1 MATTGLYSQ
10 HLNNRKK
17 LHARNAVIALLLV
30 LFAVLALFP
39 IFYMIM
45 SSFGPAI
52 ATAGNTRSIFPS
64 KWTLDSYKAFFD
76 FSKYS
81 GRWILNSLIVA
92 TATVVGNVIFASMA
106 GYAFSKINFKGRKW
120 MFAMILVAMMIPY
133 QVTQVPLYILIA
145 NKLKMTNTYAALILP
160 GVVTSYNIFLAVIL
174 ILFAVLTLFPI
185 FYMIMSSF
193 GPAVATAGTSR
204 SIFPRVWT
212 LDSYKAF
219 FEFSKYSVRWIEN
232 SLIVATATV
241 IGNVIFASMA
251 GYAFSKIRFKGR
263 QWLFGLI
270 LVAMMIPYQVTQVP
284 LYILIANKLH
294 MTNTYAAMILPG
306 VVTSYNIFLAKQF
319 FTSIPTPL
327 IESAKLDG
335 CNQLGI
341 FIRIILPL
349 SKTVLAVMAINT
361 FLSSWNTFFWPFLV
375 TSKDYMFTIQVGLKT
390 FKFAN
395 ETLFA
400 PMMAGAT
407 LSALPMFL
415 LFFTL
420 QKYFLE
426 GVTIGAVKG

>member
-1 MATTGLYSQ
+1 MATTGLYSP
-10 HLNNRKK
+10 HVNHPEKRI
-17 LHARNAVIALLLV
+17 ARN
-30 LFAVLALFP
+30 
-39 IFYMIM
+39 
-45 SSFGPAI
+45 
-52 ATAGNTRSIFPS
+52 
-64 KWTLDSYKAFFD
+64 
-76 FSKYS
+76 
-81 GRWILNSLIVA
+81 IL
-92 TATVVGNVIFASMA
+92 
-106 GYAFSKINFKGRKW
+106 
-120 MFAMILVAMMIPY
+120 
-133 QVTQVPLYILIA
+133 
-145 NKLKMTNTYAALILP
+145 
-160 GVVTSYNIFLAVIL
+160 LAVIL
-174 ILFAVLTLFPI
+174 ILFALLTLFPI

-219 FEFSKYSVRWIEN
+219 FSFSKYSVRWIVN
-232 SLIVATATV
+232 SLIVASATV
-241 IGNVIFASMA
+241 AGNVIFASMA

-341 FIRIILPL
+341 FVRIILPL

-375 TSKDYMFTIQVGLKT
+375 TSKDYIFTIQVGLKT
-390 FKFAN
+390 F
-395 ETLFA
+395 
-400 PMMAGAT
+400 
-407 LSALPMFL
+407 
-415 LFFTL
+415 
-420 QKYFLE
+420 
-426 GVTIGAVKG
+426 

>member
-160 GVVTSYNIFLAVIL
+160 GVVTSYNIFLA
-174 ILFAVLTLFPI
+174 
-185 FYMIMSSF
+185 
-193 GPAVATAGTSR
+193 
-204 SIFPRVWT
+204 
-212 LDSYKAF
+212 
-219 FEFSKYSVRWIEN
+219 
-232 SLIVATATV
+232 
-241 IGNVIFASMA
+241 
-251 GYAFSKIRFKGR
+251 
-263 QWLFGLI
+263 
-270 LVAMMIPYQVTQVP
+270 
-284 LYILIANKLH
+284 
-294 MTNTYAAMILPG
+294 
-306 VVTSYNIFLAKQF
+306 KQF

-327 IESAKLDG
+327 IESAK
-335 CNQLGI
+335 
-341 FIRIILPL
+341 
-349 SKTVLAVMAINT
+349 TVLAVMAINT
-361 FLSSWNTFFWPFLV
+361 FLSTWNTFFWPFLV

-407 LSALPMFL
+407 LSALPMFI
-415 LFFTL
+415 LFFAL
-420 QKYFLE
+420 QKYFME

>member
-81 GRWILNSLIVA
+81 GHW
-92 TATVVGNVIFASMA
+92 
-106 GYAFSKINFKGRKW
+106 
-120 MFAMILVAMMIPY
+120 ILVAMMIPY

-160 GVVTSYNIFLAVIL
+160 GVVTSYNIFLA
-174 ILFAVLTLFPI
+174 
-185 FYMIMSSF
+185 
-193 GPAVATAGTSR
+193 
-204 SIFPRVWT
+204 
-212 LDSYKAF
+212 
-219 FEFSKYSVRWIEN
+219 
-232 SLIVATATV
+232 
-241 IGNVIFASMA
+241 
-251 GYAFSKIRFKGR
+251 
-263 QWLFGLI
+263 
-270 LVAMMIPYQVTQVP
+270 
-284 LYILIANKLH
+284 
-294 MTNTYAAMILPG
+294 
-306 VVTSYNIFLAKQF
+306 KQF

-335 CNQLGI
+335 CHQFKI
-341 FIRIILPL
+341 FIKIILPL

-361 FLSSWNTFFWPFLV
+361 FLSTWNTFFWPFLV

-407 LSALPMFL
+407 LSALPMFI
-415 LFFTL
+415 LFFAL